1 MKKLSAIIAMAT
13 IMTVGGV
20 YATFNYAQNPTQ
32 AATGEI
38 LPTIS
43 GTVTESSKGKIE
55 INSTFKVTIDD
66 LGVIGGGTNSYYT
79 GMKTGGV
86 FKVSF
91 TPNPGADA
99 DVRDNGIKLNM
110 KLSFTGNKY
119 GEEDIFVTKKLDSN
133 NTVSLN
139 EGNKILGEYE
149 IKLTDYFGANEEIKL
164 STYAEYEAY
173 EAQLQNTKIK
183 IEISEAP
190 AQ

>member
-1 MKKLSAIIAMAT
+1 MKKISTIIAMAT

-38 LPTIS
+38 SPIIS
-43 GTVTESSKGKIE
+43 DAVTESSKGEIK
-55 INSTFKVTIDD
+55 INSTFEVIIDD
-66 LGVIGGGTNSYYT
+66 LGVIGGGSNSYYT
-79 GMKTGGV
+79 GMKTEGT

-91 TPNPGADA
+91 TPNVGADA

-119 GEEDIFVTKKLDSN
+119 DEKDIFVTNGLDSN

-164 STYAEYEAY
+164 STHAEYKAY
-173 EAQLQNTKIK
+173 ENQLKNTKII
-183 IEISEAP
+183 IEISEAS

>member
-1 MKKLSAIIAMAT
+1 MKKLSTIIAMAT

-20 YATFNYAQNPTQ
+20 YATFNYAQNPAQ

-38 LPTIS
+38 SPIIS
-43 GTVTESSKGKIE
+43 GAVTESSKGKIE

-66 LGVIGGGTNSYYT
+66 LGVIAGGANSYYT
-79 GMKTGGV
+79 GMKTEGT

-91 TPNPGADA
+91 TPNAGADA

-119 GEEDIFVTKKLDSN
+119 DEKNIFVTKGLDSN
-133 NTVSLN
+133 NTVLLN
-139 EGNKILGEYE
+139 EGNKIKEYE
-149 IKLTDYFGANEEIKL
+149 IKLTNYFDANEEIQL
-164 STYAEYEAY
+164 STHAEYKAY
-173 EAQLQNTKIK
+173 ENQLTNTKIL
-183 IEISEAP
+183 IEISEAS

>member
-38 LPTIS
+38 SPIIS
-43 GTVTESSKGKIE
+43 GAVTESSKGEIK
-55 INSTFKVTIDD
+55 INSTFAVTIDD

-79 GMKTGGV
+79 GMKTEGT

-91 TPNPGADA
+91 TPNVGADA

-119 GEEDIFVTKKLDSN
+119 DEKDIFVTNGLDSN

-149 IKLTDYFGANEEIKL
+149 IKLTDYFGANEGIKL
-164 STYAEYEAY
+164 STHAEYKAY
-173 EAQLQNTKIK
+173 EAQLKNTKII
-183 IEISEAP
+183 IEISEA
-190 AQ
+190 AA

>member
-1 MKKLSAIIAMAT
+1 MKKLSTIIAMAT

-20 YATFNYAQNPTQ
+20 YATFNYAQNPAQ

-38 LPTIS
+38 SPIIS
-43 GTVTESSKGKIE
+43 GAVTESSKGKIK

-66 LGVIGGGTNSYYT
+66 LGVIAGGANSYYT
-79 GMKTGGV
+79 GMKTEGT

-91 TPNPGADA
+91 TPNVGADA

-119 GEEDIFVTKKLDSN
+119 DEKDIFVTNGLDSN

-149 IKLTDYFGANEEIKL
+149 IKLTDYFGANEAIKL
-164 STYAEYEAY
+164 STHAEYKAY
-173 EAQLQNTKIK
+173 ENQLKNTKIL
-183 IEISEAP
+183 IEISEAS

>member
-1 MKKLSAIIAMAT
+1 MKKISTIIAMAT

-38 LPTIS
+38 SPIIS
-43 GTVTESSKGKIE
+43 GAVTESSKGEIK
-55 INSTFKVTIDD
+55 INSTFEVIIDD
-66 LGVIGGGTNSYYT
+66 LGVIGGGSNSYYT
-79 GMKTGGV
+79 GMKTEGT

-91 TPNPGADA
+91 TPNVGADA

-119 GEEDIFVTKKLDSN
+119 DEKDIFVTNGLDSN

-149 IKLTDYFGANEEIKL
+149 IRLTDYFGANEEIKL
-164 STYAEYEAY
+164 STHAEYKAY
-173 EAQLQNTKIK
+173 ENQLKNTKII
-183 IEISEAP
+183 IEISEAS

>member
-38 LPTIS
+38 SPIIS
-43 GTVTESSKGKIE
+43 GAVTESSKGEIK
-55 INSTFKVTIDD
+55 INSTFAVTIDD

-79 GMKTGGV
+79 GMKTEGT
-86 FKVSF
+86 FKVNF
-91 TPNPGADA
+91 TPNAGADA

-119 GEEDIFVTKKLDSN
+119 DEKDIFVTNGLDSN
-133 NTVSLN
+133 NTVSLK
-139 EGNKILGEYE
+139 EGNKILGDYE

-164 STYAEYEAY
+164 STYAEYKAY
-173 EAQLQNTKIK
+173 ENQLKNTKII
-183 IEISEAP
+183 IEISEA
-190 AQ
+190 AA

>member
-32 AATGEI
+32 AATGDI
-38 LPTIS
+38 SPIIS
-43 GTVTESSKGKIE
+43 GAVTESSKGEIK
-55 INSTFKVTIDD
+55 INSTFVVTIDD

-79 GMKTGGV
+79 GMKTEGT

-91 TPNPGADA
+91 TPNHGADA

-119 GEEDIFVTKKLDSN
+119 DEKDIFVTNGLDSN

-164 STYAEYEAY
+164 STHAEYKAY
-173 EAQLQNTKIK
+173 EAQLKNTKII
-183 IEISEAP
+183 IEISEA
-190 AQ
+190 AA

>member
-1 MKKLSAIIAMAT
+1 MKKISTIIAMAT

-38 LPTIS
+38 SPIIS
-43 GTVTESSKGKIE
+43 GAVTESSKGEIK
-55 INSTFKVTIDD
+55 INSTFEVIIDD
-66 LGVIGGGTNSYYT
+66 LGVIGGGSNSYYT
-79 GMKTGGV
+79 GMKTEGT

-91 TPNPGADA
+91 TPNVGADA

-119 GEEDIFVTKKLDSN
+119 DEKDIFVTNGLDSN

-164 STYAEYEAY
+164 STHAEYKAY
-173 EAQLQNTKIK
+173 ENQLKNTKII
-183 IEISEAP
+183 IEISEAS

>member
-1 MKKLSAIIAMAT
+1 MKKLSTIIAMAT

-20 YATFNYAQNPTQ
+20 YATFNYAQNPAQ

-38 LPTIS
+38 SPIIS
-43 GTVTESSKGKIE
+43 GAVTESSKGKIK

-66 LGVIGGGTNSYYT
+66 LGVIAGGTNSYYT
-79 GMKTGGV
+79 GMKTEGT

-91 TPNPGADA
+91 TPNAGADA

-119 GEEDIFVTKKLDSN
+119 DEKDIFVTKGLDSN
-133 NTVSLN
+133 NTVLLN
-139 EGNKILGEYE
+139 EGNKILNEYE
-149 IKLTDYFGANEEIKL
+149 IRLTDYFDANEEIQL
-164 STYAEYEAY
+164 STHAEYKAY
-173 EAQLQNTKIK
+173 ENQLTNTKIL
-183 IEISEAP
+183 IEISEAS